1 MRDLTY
7 SSTEQKSS
15 LLDLIFV
22 NQPSFVVSSSV
33 LSSLADH
40 CPVEVLFSLKKNRL
54 PKPCI
59 SQRFVYSEADIDGLH
74 TALAGTDWNGLLC
87 GSVCEATTAWT
98 ETFLDVCKRF
108 VLLCGVRVGH
118 TSKPWYSS
126 YFKYLASCRDGL
138 FKRSP
143 GKDPSSAAMVAY
155 RKLRNLFVSEMRAA
169 EKRYFADLGQTLLSP
184 DLNPQRWWSLAKPAC
199 GWSSSR
205 QIPELLDTTRK
216 LVTSP
221 LEQATT
227 LNNQFSRQCSASPSA
242 DACPVNCN
250 EHFSVFNS
258 HSRGGTNQ
266 APKST
271 QWEKQR

>member
-1 MRDLTY
+1 MNFLESFDLLISPHLHTNVCVAGDFHAKHSFWY
-7 SSTEQKSS
+7 NGKATDVAGENLKQFSDCHDLLQVVRNPSNSTAEQKSS

-40 CPVEVLFSLKKNRL
+40 CPVEVRFSLKKSRL
-54 PKPCI
+54 PKPYI

-108 VLLCGVRVGH
+108 VPLRGVRVDQ

-126 YFKYLASCRDGL
+126 YFKYLASCRDRL
-138 FKRSP
+138 FKRSR

-155 RKLRNLFVSEMRAA
+155 RKLRTLFVSEMRAA

-184 DLNPQRWWSLAKPAC
+184 DSNPQRWWSLAK
-199 GWSSSR
+199 
-205 QIPELLDTTRK
+205 
-216 LVTSP
+216 
-221 LEQATT
+221 
-227 LNNQFSRQCSASPSA
+227 
-242 DACPVNCN
+242 
-250 EHFSVFNS
+250 
-258 HSRGGTNQ
+258 
-266 APKST
+266 
-271 QWEKQR
+271 